1 MERPTRKERREAER
15 ALDEAMAPGP
25 WLLRRLIPYGA
36 TLSFLGALHVLDDAQ
51 MGVPIA
57 ATAIF
62 WGMGIATGFLRRQQR
77 GAIAARQSD
86 RLPDPLLDAE
96 REKAKQAVSPPRPTG
111 PSRPVPESVADI
123 AELVARLVAGLTRH
137 NQPKLA
143 TRLGEGLTEVVRLA
157 GLADGSGMDLDALR
171 AEIAALDAR
180 AAATT
185 DPEAADL
192 WRNNARAAGNRLEK
206 ALALAAAADRTHAR
220 IESFRQT
227 VKSLAVDLARLDLA
241 SEDPT
246 LLTAV
251 DQHASLL
258 ERDVE
263 ALARTNRE
271 LASLD
276 AGAEPRSVG
285 MAARAAQRTV

>member
-1 MERPTRKERREAER
+1 
-15 ALDEAMAPGP
+15 MAPGP

-36 TLSFLGALHVLDDAQ
+36 TLSFMGALQVLNDAH

-77 GAIAARQSD
+77 GAISARQSD
-86 RLPDPLLDAE
+86 LLPDPLLAAE
-96 REKAKQAVSPPRPTG
+96 REKVKRAVSPPRPTSQ
-111 PSRPVPESVADI
+111 SRPVPESVADI
-123 AELVARLVAGLTRH
+123 GELVARLVAGLARH

-143 TRLGEGLTEVVRLA
+143 ARLGEGLTEVVRLA

-263 ALARTNRE
+263 ALARTHRE

>member
-1 MERPTRKERREAER
+1 
-15 ALDEAMAPGP
+15 MAPGP

-36 TLSFLGALHVLDDAQ
+36 TLSFLGALQALDGAD

-77 GAIAARQSD
+77 GAIAARQV
-86 RLPDPLLDAE
+86 DPLLDAE
-96 REKAKQAVSPPRPTG
+96 REKAKQAVSPPRPTA

-180 AAATT
+180 AAATA

-271 LASLD
+271 LASLE